1 MSRFVFL
8 FGLFIAILFCSE
20 THCKA
25 AFPIQKNQQIER
37 KNEVH
42 NTLAVQPHKYYNTH
56 SEDMGV
62 FGILAIIFA
71 VTGLFP
77 LAIASGIIGT
87 QNGRKFKGLARAGLL
102 FGILVG
108 MVFAGYLLYL
118 FVLG

>member
-1 MSRFVFL
+1 MIRKL
-8 FGLFIAILFCSE
+8 LLFISFLLLSIYNNCQ
-20 THCKA
+20 A
-25 AFPIQKNQQIER
+25 AYPIVEAKNQSQQSL
-37 KNEVH
+37 
-42 NTLAVQPHKYYNTH
+42 TTQPHKYYNTH

-102 FGILVG
+102 FGIFVG

-118 FVLG
+118 FILG

>member
-1 MSRFVFL
+1 MIRKL
-8 FGLFIAILFCSE
+8 LLFISFLLLSIYNNCQ
-20 THCKA
+20 A
-25 AFPIQKNQQIER
+25 AYPIVESTKQNQQSLT
-37 KNEVH
+37 
-42 NTLAVQPHKYYNTH
+42 TLPNKYYNTH

-102 FGILVG
+102 FGIFVG
-108 MVFAGYLLYL
+108 MIFAGYLLYL
-118 FVLG
+118 FILG